1 MRQHLEKFLRAG
13 FGRDVR
19 VELAGGHTSK
29 SISLPILKVDADGPL
44 SVENFSYN
52 YHFHFLGLKLRAP
65 LPANFM
71 FPISG
76 KFDSYALSGHVTERI
91 ELTNFEQL
99 YHNRANMPDRVG
111 MDVGSD
117 INGAMVIRFILEA
130 YKLNQKA
137 INDVV
142 FDRTRYGRRNHVD
155 ANAIDMTDLAQAFG
169 FYGEEKS
176 YDYQLSCAGQATF
189 TEVVLDHFDLEYG
202 GSRVEFELQEGRR
215 LPTLPLPRG
224 SLFVQAADT
233 KLADHVPEKLA
244 GSTYGEGMLHTFI
257 PADAVKYQQ
266 DYGQARN
273 IDMDSLPYYTN
284 QVYATLRPGARRFAI
299 HCPNMLDAAT
309 VGLFL
314 TKAVG
319 PVVDA
324 LMAVPVESD

>member
-1 MRQHLEKFLRAG
+1 MRQRLENFLRIG
-13 FGRDVR
+13 FGRDIR
-19 VELAGGHTSK
+19 IELAGSHSSK
-29 SISLPILKVDADGPL
+29 SNSLPILKAEVDGPA

-52 YHFHFLGLKLRAP
+52 YYFHFLGLLLKAP

-76 KFDSYALSGHVTERI
+76 TFNSYALSGHVTEGI
-91 ELTNFEQL
+91 SLTNFEQL
-99 YHNRANMPDRVG
+99 YHSRANMPDRVG

-130 YKLNQKA
+130 YKLNQKS

-142 FDRTRYGRRNHVD
+142 FDQTRYGRRNHID
-155 ANAIDMTDLAQAFG
+155 ANAIDMKDLAQAFG

-176 YDYQLSCAGQATF
+176 YDFQLSCAGQATF
-189 TEVVLDHFDLEYG
+189 TEVVIDRFDLEYG

-233 KLADHVPEKLA
+233 KLADHVPENLT
-244 GSTYGEGMLHTFI
+244 GRYSEGMLQDFI
-257 PADAVKYQQ
+257 PVDAVKYQS
-266 DYGQARN
+266 DYGQARH
-273 IDMDSLPYYTN
+273 IDMNSLPYYSN
-284 QVYATLRPGARRFAI
+284 HAYSVLRPGARKFAI

-324 LMAVPVESD
+324 LMAGGAASD